1 MTLFRKK
8 NKDEWFDNDLEITT
22 EMKEPF
28 SWDVFWDEQIIGRW
42 KTFKSLLDKKGITRF
57 LRSPFQARSRYV
69 VMLVAI
75 FVGVLIGIVPRA
87 ISLGREANARAS
99 ESELAEI
106 IGKSYSSGSLS
117 IQPLASSQYEKHH
130 VLAFNVIGDTDSG
143 VPSTT
148 EPYIVELK
156 PFSGVVYPDKVKY
169 SYQIVPVDSKN
180 RLLLVYIDRTEQ
192 NDNTGIYTLNIA
204 LEPQN
209 GETQKGLNN
218 PLRVILSDTQE
229 TTALYDGYRVDLSVL
244 SNDLSTNGQ
253 SNAIKNAEKELEDA
267 LTKYKLTYDRLTAS
281 GYTLDIDPD
290 GLRKVAEE
298 RMLLSSLT
306 DDSTVKDIDGLSAS
320 DKVTEIRYSTGFTYG
335 DKHYTSDSFKNGT
348 PVYGSSSDQA
358 KADEEAANRPQE
370 YAQIKTDFDALT
382 KQVSN
387 VMNAVSKL
395 NASRRSKFDT
405 LSTLKRALSQQ
416 VHFDLFTNGGTSF
429 ENVKSIQ
436 K

>member
-42 KTFKSLLDKKGITRF
+42 TTFKSLLDKKGITRF

-117 IQPLASSQYEKHH
+117 IQPL
-130 VLAFNVIGDTDSG
+130 G

-209 GETQKGLNN
+209 GETQKGLTN

-335 DKHYTSDSFKNGT
+335 GKHYTSDSFKNGT

>member
-22 EMKEPF
+22 EIKEPF

-42 KTFKSLLDKKGITRF
+42 KTFKSFLDKKGITRF
-57 LRSPFQARSRYV
+57 LHSPFQARNRYV

-106 IGKSYSSGSLS
+106 IGKSYSSGLLS

-130 VLAFNVIGDTDSG
+130 VLAFNIIGDTDSG

-169 SYQIVPVDSKN
+169 SYQIIPVDSKN

-204 LEPQN
+204 LESQN
-209 GETQKGLNN
+209 GENQRGLTT
-218 PLRVILSDTQE
+218 PLRIILSDTQE
-229 TTALYDGYRVDLSVL
+229 TTGLYDGYRVDLSVL

-253 SNAIKNAEKELEDA
+253 SSAIKNAEKELEDA
-267 LTKYKLTYDRLTAS
+267 LTKYKLTYDRLSAS
-281 GYTLDIDPD
+281 GYTLDIDPA

-298 RMLLSSLT
+298 RMILPSLT

-320 DKVTEIRYSTGFTYG
+320 DKVTELRYSTGFTYG
-335 DKHYTSDSFKNGT
+335 GKHYTSESFKNGT
-348 PVYGSSSDQA
+348 PVYGSSSDQT

-395 NASRRSKFDT
+395 NSTRRSKFDS

-429 ENVKSIQ
+429 ENAKSIQ